1 MIKIIKEYIY
11 FHVLSGLNSSLIMTL
26 VSYKIRMK
34 TSATK
39 IIHNTKALLIVR
51 GGF

>member
-11 FHVLSGLNSSLIMTL
+11 FHVLSGLYSLLIMTL